1 MCTCVIWHVAIRHCV
16 SSSKSR
22 TLIHSNHTCTDM
34 MTLIHCNHTC
44 TYTRTLFDVSAATHC
59 NTLQHTT
66 THCNTLQH
74 TVHTR
79 GHSLTYPLQ
88 HTATHCNTLQHTAT
102 HCNTLQHTATHCN
115 ALQHTATHCNTLY
128 IHEDTLWR
136 ICCNTL
142 QHTVHTR
149 GHSLTYP
156 LTEEIILQI
165 FGSPDPY
172 RNPVRSFE
180 RRGLRLLTW
189 NFVANFGDS
198 RDNVFD
204 MYGDSRE
211 NLLEILAVVINFST
225 ISPVRGYMCDLHT
238 PRVEWRGLRGNGN
251 AQSWSFLY
259 LQISVDLSG
268 NLWR

>member
-1 MCTCVIWHVAIRHCV
+1 MSRIHIRHASQTLEPNHGWPYVTNVWDACLICMRDICV
-16 SSSKSR
+16 HVWFGMWPYVIVCPR
-22 TLIHSNHTCTDM
+22 PNRGHS
-34 MTLIHCNHTC
+34 
-44 TYTRTLFDVSAATHC
+44 YTVITHVQ
-59 NTLQHTT
+59 TWWPSYTVI
-66 THCNTLQH
+66 TH
-74 TVHTR
+74 VHTR

-88 HTATHCNTLQHTAT
+88 HTATHCNT
-102 HCNTLQHTATHCN
+102 
-115 ALQHTATHCNTLY
+115 LQHTATHCNTLY